1 MADKDFV
8 SFLVE
13 ETFKLQR
20 RGEDKLSSLD
30 LKLNDYSLAY
40 VKGEFIPQLQTIRF
54 VTSFGLLD
62 IPVNWSCFDL
72 EYTSRSYSLL
82 DSGNDKDHFF
92 KVIRSAWDLSLERL
106 LIIHADGFCY
116 LVGLRDGEEG
126 HLHDLVHPQQSLKTA

>member
-13 ETFKLQR
+13 ETFKLQQS
-20 RGEDKLSSLD
+20 GDDKLSSLD
-30 LKLNDYSLAY
+30 LKLNDYALSY

-54 VTSFGLLD
+54 ITPFGLLD

-82 DSGNDKDHFF
+82 GTHNDKDHFF
-92 KVIRSAWDLSLERL
+92 EVIKKAWDDSLERL
-106 LIIHADGFCY
+106 LVVHADGFCY
-116 LVGLRDGEEG
+116 LVGLKEG
-126 HLHDLVHPQQSLKTA
+126 DEVYLHDLLHPQHWLKTG